1 MLNNLIQEV
10 LGVYNFRDKNG
21 KIGIRIYTCTHEDSD
36 IQSIGDI
43 QGVLNYCYNTG
54 KRLDCYE
61 HKGVVLKDALWL
73 SDDLNSYNVV
83 QLHRLR
89 SRDKVNELLGVN
101 RTSSQYYSKPY
112 IYYNNKPMC
121 MFVPNIEGSFKVEN
135 NMLIYNGEKKV
146 FILPNDN
153 YRHIDVVFTNKV
165 FINLETEEVVGRYAG
180 LNQKK
185 QFVETEEYWDSCQSK
200 WVVSKER
207 ITSIA
212 GYKTVI

>member
-1 MLNNLIQEV
+1 
-10 LGVYNFRDKNG
+10 
-21 KIGIRIYTCTHEDSD
+21 
-36 IQSIGDI
+36 
-43 QGVLNYCYNTG
+43 
-54 KRLDCYE
+54 
-61 HKGVVLKDALWL
+61 
-73 SDDLNSYNVV
+73 
-83 QLHRLR
+83 
-89 SRDKVNELLGVN
+89 
-101 RTSSQYYSKPY
+101 
-112 IYYNNKPMC
+112 